1 MQNVEEQNVLVL
13 LPLLRGAVE
22 RLYNRV
28 FYRIRIP
35 TLLPVEVPQRLQIRP
50 EELIEVLVPTC
61 VEEVGHRHY

>member
-35 TLLPVEVPQRLQIRP
+35 TLLPVEIPQRLQIRP
-50 EELIEVLVPTC
+50 EELVEVLVSTC